1 MHSIRR
7 VVTGHDE
14 QGRSKVVI
22 DGVADTVLDIGFGNF
37 VTELWATFEALPSNL
52 GNADAAAESPKHR
65 SPPPYGQK
73 LRIIEFAPDEQV
85 DMKAM
90 DERLAKGMREGRMR
104 GSVKGHLHRSESV
117 DYAIVIK
124 GEVWHQTE
132 LDEVHLKAGDVLI
145 QRGTYHAWRNR
156 SKEPVLLA
164 VLLQDAQPLDPATA
178 APSQDKAKAE
188 VVAALKKW
196 VAAMNAGQGPAPL
209 MDLYADDAALFATQ
223 NPALLTT
230 AEGRAGNFNG
240 LADRQKEKDYKCEL
254 GDFVTHVFG
263 DGAVNTGFYTF
274 SFTSEAGEPVV
285 SPFRFSFTYRKAQNG
300 WLIVSHHS
308 SPKPAKNLS
317 PQPKAAAGSQT
328 N

>member
-1 MHSIRR
+1 M
-7 VVTGHDE
+7 
-14 QGRSKVVI
+14 
-22 DGVADTVLDIGFGNF
+22 
-37 VTELWATFEALPSNL
+37 
-52 GNADAAAESPKHR
+52 
-65 SPPPYGQK
+65 
-73 LRIIEFAPDEQV
+73 IEFAPDEQV

-90 DERLAKGMREGRMR
+90 DERLAKSMREGRMR
-104 GSVKGHLHRSESV
+104 GSVKGHLHRTESV

-164 VLLQDAQPLDPATA
+164 ILLQDAQPLDLSGA
-178 APSQDKAKAE
+178 ASSQDLAKVE
-188 VVAALKKW
+188 VVAALERW
-196 VAAMNAGQGPAPL
+196 VAAMNAGRGPAPL
-209 MDLYADDAALFATQ
+209 MELYDDDAALFATL

-230 AEGRAGNFNG
+230 PEGRAGNFIG

-274 SFTSEAGEPVV
+274 SFTSEAGQPVV
-285 SPFRFSFTYRKAQNG
+285 HPFRFSFTYRKTPRG

-308 SPKPAKNLS
+308 SPKPEKNLS
-317 PQPKAAAGSQT
+317 PQPKTAAGSQKKLR
-328 N
+328 